1 MLTCRPLTEQD
12 LDQFVA
18 LEQYA
23 FPANYASYVST
34 TVAADRLARLRGV
47 FAGDTLAAQLEAP
60 PLRVQ
65 AGDVPAAGIAAVA
78 SAPQLRRRGHVAL
91 LLRHLA
97 DELRAGGV
105 PLPFCTPSSPRST
118 AGTAGRSFSSGGCTP
133 MRRMEFVTPIP
144 VACCAY
150 ASSSREPGAP
160 P

>member
-1 MLTCRPLTEQD
+1 MLTYRPLTEQD
-12 LDQFVA
+12 LDQFIA

-47 FAGDTLAAQLEAP
+47 FAGDTLAAQLEAL

-65 AGDVPAAGIAAVA
+65 AGAGDVPAAGIAAVA
-78 SAPQLRRRGHVAL
+78 SAPRLRRRGHVAL

-105 PLPFCTPSSPRST
+105 PLAILYPFKPSFYRRYGW
-118 AGTAGRSFSSGGCTP
+118 AIFFE
-133 MRRMEFVTPIP
+133 RRMYTYEEDGVRD
-144 VACCAY
+144 AD
-150 ASSSREPGAP
+150 SRCMLCIRIKLP
-160 P
+160 